1 MNSQV
6 FHLHSTLEIPLESV
20 HDYFEAEPEYPAGID
35 DVEITRRRN
44 TLIISAVATE
54 DSVGKYT
61 PTAQLKATVTETRVY
76 TEEELE
82 QMEQQGPRWGDE
94 EDEDEEPK
102 GELIEMAAFKGDREA
117 VLQNSALQYEM
128 FQVLRDLAT
137 EGEGKLTAITAR
149 DGELE
154 AIRLVD
160 GEERPA
166 TIEVVEDPS
175 GDAAASDGVDW
186 RSNKYIS

>member
-1 MNSQV
+1 MSSHV
-6 FHLHSTLEIPLESV
+6 FHLHSTLEVPLESV
-20 HDYFEAEPEYPAGID
+20 HDYFDDGHDYPEGVA

-44 TLIISAVATE
+44 TLIIAAVAE
-54 DSVGKYT
+54 DDSVGKYT

-76 TEEELE
+76 TEEERE
-82 QMEQQGPRWGDE
+82 QMEKQGPRWGDE
-94 EDEDEEPK
+94 EEDEEPK

-137 EGEGKLTAITAR
+137 HGDGQLTAITAR
-149 DGELE
+149 NGELE
-154 AIRLVD
+154 AVRVVD

-175 GDAAASDGVDW
+175 GNAAASDGVDW